1 MATGFGYV
9 RDAKPM
15 QINWGEVGQK
25 MTNAISAEIQ
35 DRQSRKDEIDKQLN
49 DYQKNL
55 LDQPQGTNAEVNRFM
70 GDFTSDAGDAMRQA
84 ERLLKGGNL
93 SERDFYKFRA
103 NANQGTDLMFQA
115 AKNFNEGY
123 DESMRR
129 FADGESQSKEN
140 WMRQQTEGYLNFA
153 NNGA

>member
-55 LDQPQGTNAEVNRFM
+55 LDQPQGTNA
-70 GDFTSDAGDAMRQA
+70 G
-84 ERLLKGGNL
+84 
-93 SERDFYKFRA
+93 
-103 NANQGTDLMFQA
+103 
-115 AKNFNEGY
+115 
-123 DESMRR
+123 
-129 FADGESQSKEN
+129 
-140 WMRQQTEGYLNFA
+140 
-153 NNGA
+153 